1 LTAHLKVLEH
11 KEANTLTWSRRQKII
26 KLRAEIN
33 QLEIKKMMQRINKT
47 KSWVFGK
54 KNKIEP
60 LAKLTKG
67 HRDSVQNNKIK
78 NEKGD
83 ITIETEE
90 I

>member
-1 LTAHLKVLEH
+1 
-11 KEANTLTWSRRQKII
+11 
-26 KLRAEIN
+26 
-33 QLEIKKMMQRINKT
+33 MQRINKT

-54 KNKIEP
+54 KNNIEP